1 MAHLFLVFESSA
13 YLSGGC
19 DFDGQV
25 KRLYDAFH
33 EPFRRTTKQLR
44 LDDAVVKISQA
55 ANTELNTPVDS
66 STKPVD
72 STDTVVGVSESKA
85 DEPELT
91 VRKALDAA
99 HAKVVKRKVGSRT
112 ETSMKVMCSNGTQG
126 PPVNIEVIDIT

>member
-1 MAHLFLVFESSA
+1 MAHPLFFILRLIRCGFHE
-13 YLSGGC
+13 
-19 DFDGQV
+19 QV

-44 LDDAVVKISQA
+44 LDNAVVKISQA
-55 ANTELNTPVDS
+55 TNMESNTPVDS

-72 STDTVVGVSESKA
+72 ATGTGEGASESKA

-91 VRKALDAA
+91 VREALDAA
-99 HAKVVKRKVGSRT
+99 YSKVKRKVGSRT
-112 ETSMKVMCSNGTQG
+112 ETSMKEMCTNKTQI